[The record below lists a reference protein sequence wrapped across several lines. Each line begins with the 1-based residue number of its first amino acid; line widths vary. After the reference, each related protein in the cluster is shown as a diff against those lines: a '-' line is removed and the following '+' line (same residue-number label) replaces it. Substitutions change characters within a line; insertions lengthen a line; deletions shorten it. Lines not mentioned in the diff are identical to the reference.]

1 MGSVLG
7 LFIGLG
13 LISSAWSG
21 DLESW
26 GLGLFIALAV
36 LGIFIFP
43 RTIGTFATAI
53 MFLGAIAIIAA
64 LINGNSDSA
73 LTAFGITLGA
83 ALTQFIVGKV
93 RPEST

>member
-1 MGSVLG
+1 MGSILG

-21 DLESW
+21 ELESW
-26 GLGLFIALAV
+26 GIGLFIVLAV

-73 LTAFGITLGA
+73 LTAFGITLSA
-83 ALTQFIVGKV
+83 AITQFIVGKV

>member
-1 MGSVLG
+1 MGSIFG
-7 LFIGLG
+7 LFVGLG

-21 DLESW
+21 ELESW
-26 GLGLFIALAV
+26 GLGLFIALAA